1 MGNISHDQ
9 CPKAEQ
15 ETADGIPNCQLRVPG
30 WSCGAVET
38 GRGPGEDHDCDRR
51 TSSKAELVGF
61 SFLSLFSSQCL

>member
-30 WSCGAVET
+30 CCGAVET
-38 GRGPGEDHDCDRR
+38 GRWGEDHDCDRR

-61 SFLSLFSSQCL
+61 SFLSPFSSLRL